1 MALSIS
7 NAFITLFDS
16 EVKQAYQAARA
27 LAGLTREKNNVV
39 AQTISFPKL
48 ASGVA
53 TVRTPQS
60 DVVPLNASYSTV
72 SATMTNYIAAEYS
85 DIFNQT
91 KVNFNDRQELV
102 QVVGNAIGRRIDQV
116 TIDSLSAASGTG
128 TVANTIA
135 EDGTS
140 GSASDLN
147 TGKIRAAKKYL
158 DSKNVPVANRT
169 LLIHANNL
177 SSLLGQT
184 TVQSS
189 DYNSIRALVNGDV
202 STWLGFNVVTIGDRD
217 EGGLAIDGSS
227 DRVCYAFH
235 KDSVGVG
242 SGMGQKTQV
251 DYVPE
256 KTSWLVASMFT
267 GAGVAIESEG
277 IVKITCRE

>member
-1 MALSIS
+1 MKLQS
-7 NAFITLFDS
+7 
-16 EVKQAYQAARA
+16 
-27 LAGLTREKNNVV
+27 LA
-39 AQTISFPKL
+39 
-48 ASGVA
+48 
-53 TVRTPQS
+53 
-60 DVVPLNASYSTV
+60 
-72 SATMTNYIAAEYS
+72 
-85 DIFNQT
+85 
-91 KVNFNDRQELV
+91 
-102 QVVGNAIGRRIDQV
+102 
-116 TIDSLSAASGTG
+116 
-128 TVANTIA
+128 
-135 EDGTS
+135 
-140 GSASDLN
+140 
-147 TGKIRAAKKYL
+147 
-158 DSKNVPVANRT
+158 ANRT